1 MEKIKTPSFNA
12 LDNLSD
18 LLEKKVSNTDYEQIR
33 KKVANYLVDEGSQKF
48 VDLYNEAI
56 VVKDH
61 KEILQKLKL
70 A

>member
-18 LLEKKVSNTDYEQIR
+18 LLQKKVSNTDYEHIR

-56 VVKDH
+56 VAKDH
-61 KEILQKLKL
+61 KDILQKLNL
-70 A
+70 

>member
-18 LLEKKVSNTDYEQIR
+18 LLEKKVSNVDYEHIR
-33 KKVANYLVDEGSQKF
+33 KKIANYLVDEGSQKF

-56 VVKDH
+56 VAKDY

-70 A
+70 E

>member
-18 LLEKKVSNTDYEQIR
+18 LLVKKVSNVDYEHIR
-33 KKVANYLVDEGSQKF
+33 KKIANYLVDEGSQKF

-56 VVKDH
+56 VAKDY

-70 A
+70 Q

>member
-1 MEKIKTPSFNA
+1 
-12 LDNLSD
+12 
-18 LLEKKVSNTDYEQIR
+18 
-33 KKVANYLVDEGSQKF
+33 VANYLVGEGSQKF

-56 VVKDH
+56 MVKDH

>member
-12 LDNLSD
+12 LDNLTD
-18 LLEKKVSNTDYEQIR
+18 LLEKKVSNVDYEHIR

>member
-18 LLEKKVSNTDYEQIR
+18 FLNRKVSNLDYEQLRI
-33 KKVANYLVDEGSQKF
+33 KVAHYLVDEGSQKF

-56 VVKDH
+56 VAKDH
-61 KEILQKLKL
+61 KEILQKLNL
-70 A
+70 

>member
-12 LDNLSD
+12 LDNLTD

>member
-1 MEKIKTPSFNA
+1 MEKIKTPNFNA

-18 LLEKKVSNTDYEQIR
+18 LLQKKVSNTDYEHIR

-56 VVKDH
+56 VAKDY

-70 A
+70 E

>member
-12 LDNLSD
+12 LDNLAD
-18 LLEKKVSNTDYEQIR
+18 LLHQKVSNMDYEQVR
-33 KKVANYLVDEGSQKF
+33 RKVANYLVDEGSQKF

-56 VVKDH
+56 VAKDY

-70 A
+70 E

>member
-18 LLEKKVSNTDYEQIR
+18 LLQKKVSNTDYEHIR
-33 KKVANYLVDEGSQKF
+33 KKVANYLVDEGSQIF